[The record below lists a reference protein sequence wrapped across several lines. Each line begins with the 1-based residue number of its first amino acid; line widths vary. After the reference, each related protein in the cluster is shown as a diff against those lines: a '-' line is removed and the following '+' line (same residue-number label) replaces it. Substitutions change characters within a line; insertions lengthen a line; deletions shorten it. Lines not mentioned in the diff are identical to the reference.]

1 MEYFGT
7 VYKKSVL
14 EAMGIT
20 GVIRPEF
27 RGSLKDLQDRLGVS
41 EENAKE
47 VFLEAVQEK
56 MLPMVE
62 WIESEMER
70 TMLSQQQLSRRR
82 GKDMGED
89 LFRSGKSA
97 SVRHLR

>member
-1 MEYFGT
+1 MEYFGS

-27 RGSLKDLQDRLGVS
+27 RSSLEELQARLGVS
-41 EENAKE
+41 EDNAKE

-56 MLPMVE
+56 MVPMVE

-97 SVRHLR
+97 SVSR